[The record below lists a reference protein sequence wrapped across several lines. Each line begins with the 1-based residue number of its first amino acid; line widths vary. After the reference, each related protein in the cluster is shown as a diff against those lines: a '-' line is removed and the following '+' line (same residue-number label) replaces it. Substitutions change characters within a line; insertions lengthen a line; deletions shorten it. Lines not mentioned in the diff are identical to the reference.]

1 MEFNK
6 KLQELRKQKELTQEQ
21 LADLLFVSRTAVSKW
36 ESGRGYPNIESLKAI
51 AKIFSVSIDAL
62 LSGEELLT
70 VAEEDHKEKQSR
82 SRDLLFGLLDIC
94 VAMLLFLPFFAQR
107 TNGEVQA
114 VSLIALT
121 GAKTYLRIAYYSIVV
136 LTILVGTLTLA
147 MQKSKHGFWLR
158 VICGISLVCNF
169 VAIVLFIV
177 GLQPY
182 SAVFLFV
189 LLLIKILLLV
199 KKQ

>member
-94 VAMLLFLPFFAQR
+94 VAMLLFLPFFARR

-147 MQKSKHGFWLR
+147 MQNSKHGFWLR

-182 SAVFLFV
+182 AAVFLFV

-199 KKQ
+199 KK